1 MRQSVRSDARS
12 NDRCHRDD
20 SLKMIS
26 PDDVNKSVKDGMTF
40 MDNTSYDVKSP
51 IIPATEASEL
61 ASYSIPEPLQAIEDN
76 FRK

>member
-1 MRQSVRSDARS
+1 
-12 NDRCHRDD
+12 
-20 SLKMIS
+20 MIS

-51 IIPATEASEL
+51 MIPTTEASEL

-76 FRK
+76 LRK